1 MPQARSLAVAIA
13 GRGSFRA
20 APAAPGVLV
29 VAPRLAIVRRCC
41 AVGTCEMGGARLS
54 RVALVPPP
62 LQAGQP
68 RIIDRS
74 SSASLS
80 QCQGLSP
87 TVE

>member
-29 VAPRLAIVRRCC
+29 MAPRLAIVRRCY
-41 AVGTCEMGGARLS
+41 AVGTCQMGGARLT

-62 LQAGQP
+62 LQACQP

-74 SSASLS
+74 SSTGLS
-80 QCQGLSP
+80 QCQGLTP